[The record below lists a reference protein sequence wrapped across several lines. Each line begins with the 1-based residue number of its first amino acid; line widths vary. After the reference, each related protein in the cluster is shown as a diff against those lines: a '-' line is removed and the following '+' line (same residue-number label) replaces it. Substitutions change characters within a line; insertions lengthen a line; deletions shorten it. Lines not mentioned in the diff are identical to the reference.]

1 MDKIR
6 CAILCIDDDPIIL
19 QMLQFQL
26 KKHLSVEHIMMEFYT
41 DPKDALSI
49 IHDNLGGTIELILI
63 IVDFQMNKMNG
74 AELILNIASG
84 PAELKCIMLSGQA
97 NDTVVNQLKS
107 KNLLD
112 AFILKP
118 WRENELMDAILPIL
132 KDHNVL

>member
-49 IHDNLGGTIELILI
+49 IHDNLGGTIELIGC
-63 IVDFQMNKMNG
+63 VY
-74 AELILNIASG
+74 
-84 PAELKCIMLSGQA
+84 LKALERERTYGCYFA
-97 NDTVVNQLKS
+97 NS
-107 KNLLD
+107 
-112 AFILKP
+112 
-118 WRENELMDAILPIL
+118 E
-132 KDHNVL
+132 

>member
-1 MDKIR
+1 
-6 CAILCIDDDPIIL
+6 
-19 QMLQFQL
+19 
-26 KKHLSVEHIMMEFYT
+26 MMEFYT

-118 WRENELMDAILPIL
+118 WRENELMDAVLPIL